1 MATTIKVIN
10 PILIQGQNRRGR
22 EVVSSGMGITT
33 TTKGGITIAV
43 ITIKGGVT
51 IDNAFTFYHTIY
63 FTCFWVLTIYDI
75 F

>member
-22 EVVSSGMGITT
+22 EVVSSGMGIAT

-63 FTCFWVLTIYDI
+63 FTCF
-75 F
+75 FGC